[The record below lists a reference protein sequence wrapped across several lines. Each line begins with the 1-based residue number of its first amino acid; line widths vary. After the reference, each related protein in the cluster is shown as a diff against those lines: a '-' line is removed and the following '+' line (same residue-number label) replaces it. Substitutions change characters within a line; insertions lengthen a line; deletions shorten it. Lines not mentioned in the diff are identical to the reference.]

1 MKEKNMLK
9 DDKNTFVS
17 VKDSKGE
24 KFLCPI
30 DAIQNSSSIRID
42 EIDDCIEEDVI
53 GRYAGNVKIK
63 TSK

>member
-9 DDKNTFVS
+9 NDRNTFVS

-63 TSK
+63 PSK